1 MILYIQTSASVDRVK
16 VEINTA
22 LEVRHN
28 WTAIPLYSRQD
39 GLSEESLKRKHGAK
53 RDGNV
58 GPG

>member
-1 MILYIQTSASVDRVK
+1 MIFYIQTSARVDKVK
-16 VEINTA
+16 VEINIV
-22 LEVRHN
+22 LEVRHH
-28 WTAIPLYSRQD
+28 WTTIPLYSRQE